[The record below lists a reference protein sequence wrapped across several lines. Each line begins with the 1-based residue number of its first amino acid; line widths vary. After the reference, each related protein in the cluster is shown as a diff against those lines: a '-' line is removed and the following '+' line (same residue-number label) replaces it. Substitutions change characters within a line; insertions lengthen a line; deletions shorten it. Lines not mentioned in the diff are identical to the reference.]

1 MRRAIASAI
10 IAVAVAV
17 FALSRADVFG
27 SLFEPALLAVL
38 GSFFLVAARIATPS
52 AEGDVGHTGLKG
64 LREVQGR

>member
-10 IAVAVAV
+10 FAVAVAV
-17 FALSRADVFG
+17 FVLSRANVG

-52 AEGDVGHTGLKG
+52 ADDDVQHAELKV
-64 LREVQGR
+64 LREIQGR